1 MTKAIVA
8 ALLAASSILPG
19 VAAAQDA
26 GRDRTQLTD
35 QQRQARAERRAE
47 RQAGQ
52 GGERG
57 QQQVRDRGDRGE
69 RGPRGDDRAGQRGDD
84 GRGGDRNG
92 GRFDGDRGRVDGRN
106 DGGRFDGGRYD
117 GGRYDRDGRGG
128 WDNRGGWNG
137 SRGGAQ
143 ARWSND
149 WRHDGRYDWNR
160 YRSYNRQ
167 AFRLPRYFA
176 PGGYGYGY
184 RRFAIGARIGAAF
197 FGRNYW
203 ISDPW
208 AYRLPPAYGPYRWV
222 RYYNDAVLV
231 DLRSGAVVDAIYGIF
246 W

>member
-19 VAAAQDA
+19 VASAQDA
-26 GRDRTQLTD
+26 GRDRPQLSD

-47 RQAGQ
+47 RQAD
-52 GGERG
+52 RG
-57 QQQVRDRGDRGE
+57 DRGQQVRDRGDRGGRGD
-69 RGPRGDDRAGQRGDD
+69 RGPRGDN

-92 GRFDGDRGRVDGRN
+92 GRFDHDRGRFDGRG
-106 DGGRFDGGRYD
+106 DGGRFQ

-128 WDNRGGWNG
+128 WENRGGWNG
-137 SRGGAQ
+137 SRVGAQ

-149 WRHDGRYDWNR
+149 WRRDGRYDWNR